1 MGRQAKIKA
10 ERRAIRLRRKTEQA
24 EKMAKHVVSPT
35 QNPPDL
41 GVYAAETIDTQDSFG
56 RR

>member
-24 EKMAKHVVSPT
+24 EKMTKHLVSPP
-35 QNPPDL
+35 NPPDL
-41 GVYAAETIDTQDSFG
+41 GIKVEDGIQASDKFG
-56 RR
+56 G

>member
-24 EKMAKHVVSPT
+24 EKMTKHLVAPE
-35 QNPPDL
+35 NPPDL
-41 GVYAAETIDTQDSFG
+41 GVYAAETVNTQDKFG
-56 RR
+56 G